1 MNGMAKKRIV
11 ALALAAL
18 MLVTVGCDAESR
30 QFVIDLAL
38 EWAKEHAY
46 DVGKYTLTGRSGDD
60 EVDAVLG
67 ARDMITNL
75 QEADKLM
82 EEGRA
87 AGDLSKMEQ
96 AVEKRPGDYTYRVS
110 YGAALLQSGDTAE
123 AEAQFVAADTAV
135 TSYGS
140 QHVQDYATQGID
152 ELGALRPGFERNGF
166 ATKQQCQA
174 YYNRLA
180 YFYGLRYQEARES
193 YFQSQQT
200 LYTGLAQ
207 GCK

>member
-1 MNGMAKKRIV
+1 MSGMTKRRIV

-18 MLVTVGCDAESR
+18 MLFTVGCDAESR
-30 QFVIDLAL
+30 QFIIDLAL
-38 EWAKEHAY
+38 EWAKEHAI
-46 DVGKYTLTGRSGDD
+46 DVGKYTLLGRSGDD
-60 EVDAVLG
+60 EVDAVMG
-67 ARDMITNL
+67 ARDVIANL

-87 AGDLSKMEQ
+87 KGDLTKMEQ

-110 YGAALLQSGDTAE
+110 YGAALLRSGNAAE

-152 ELGALRPGFERNGF
+152 ELGALRPGFQTNGF
-166 ATKQQCQA
+166 ATQQQCET
-174 YYNRLA
+174 YFKRLA
-180 YFYGLRYQEARES
+180 YFYGLRYQEAQES

-200 LYTGLAQ
+200 LYARLAES
-207 GCK
+207 CR